1 MTMWHATEP
10 GFPAFGALTAQP
22 LPPPIPPD
30 PAATPS
36 KEEAFRA
43 EVEAFASAMQAYK
56 ERSGRMFP
64 TWCETLEVLR
74 SLGYE
79 KTGPR
84 PGRPAP
90 PRSRADPTDP

>member
-1 MTMWHATEP
+1 MWHATEP

-43 EVEAFASAMQAYK
+43 EVEARHLAMD
-56 ERSGRMFP
+56 
-64 TWCETLEVLR
+64 EVGSTHIPRLLR
-74 SLGYE
+74 RLHCRRLS
-79 KTGPR
+79 
-84 PGRPAP
+84 
-90 PRSRADPTDP
+90 